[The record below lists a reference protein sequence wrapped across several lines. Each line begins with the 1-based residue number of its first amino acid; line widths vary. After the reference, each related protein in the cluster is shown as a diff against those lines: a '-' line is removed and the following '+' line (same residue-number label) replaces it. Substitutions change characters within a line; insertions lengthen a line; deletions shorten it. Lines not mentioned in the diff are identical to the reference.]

1 MREKNSYF
9 IVGTLCIFLA
19 SLLFLNNLYEDYR
32 VSQNTQKIV
41 ETLLAN
47 ELSNLEHKKKYL
59 ENPHMEM
66 PIKTIDGQDYIG
78 YLKLEKLGLHLPIIS
93 EWSYEKIK
101 IAPARYQGSAYL
113 KNMVL
118 LAHNY
123 QSHFGKLERLELG
136 DRLYFSDMDGND
148 FRYKVTSKEEISGDD
163 VTKLLDG
170 NWDLTLFTCTLSGEF
185 RTVIRC
191 EVVNAL

>member
-1 MREKNSYF
+1 MD
-9 IVGTLCIFLA
+9 
-19 SLLFLNNLYEDYR
+19 SLLKEQLKALG
-32 VSQNTQKIV
+32 
-41 ETLLAN
+41 
-47 ELSNLEHKKKYL
+47 HKKKYL

-66 PIKTIDGQDYIG
+66 PIKSIDGQDYIG
-78 YLKLEKLGLHLPIIS
+78 YLKIKKLALNLPIIS

-123 QSHFGKLERLELG
+123 QSHFGKLENLEMG
-136 DRLYFSDMDGND
+136 DEVHFTDMDGND
-148 FRYKVTSKEEISGDD
+148 FSFSVISKEEISGDN
-163 VTKLLDG
+163 VKQLLDG

-191 EVVNAL
+191 QLV